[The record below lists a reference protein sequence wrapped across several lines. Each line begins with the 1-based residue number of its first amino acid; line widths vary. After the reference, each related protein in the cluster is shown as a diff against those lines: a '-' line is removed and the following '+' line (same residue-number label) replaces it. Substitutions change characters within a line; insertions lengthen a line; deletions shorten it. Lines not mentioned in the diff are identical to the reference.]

1 MNQPATQIP
10 KPTISYATLVGR
22 IVEHHRTHSH
32 IHQEA
37 MAQVL
42 GISQS
47 AYSRLEQGQ
56 SAMSVTQLRMIAEKL
71 GTTPDFLLQHTA
83 QYANQLRAQ
92 KVAITDEKQGSAAGA
107 LIALGILA
115 ALFAAA
121 NSK

>member
-1 MNQPATQIP
+1 MPKAATQPP

-22 IVEHHRTHSH
+22 IVEHHRRQAQM
-32 IHQEA
+32 HQEA
-37 MAQVL
+37 MARAL

-56 SAMSVTQLRMIAEKL
+56 SAMSVTQLRLIADHL
-71 GTTPDFLLQHTA
+71 GTTPDFLLQHTR
-83 QYANQLRAQ
+83 QYADQLRAQ
-92 KVAITDEKQGSAAGA
+92 GVVITDNKQESPAGGV

-121 NSK
+121 NS

>member
-1 MNQPATQIP
+1 MSRSATQVP

-22 IVEHHRTHSH
+22 IVEHHRTQAR

-37 MAQVL
+37 MAQAL

-47 AYSRLEQGQ
+47 AYSRLAQGQ
-56 SAMSVTQLRMIAEKL
+56 SAMSVTQLRMIADRL
-71 GTTPDFLLQHTA
+71 GTTPDFLLHHTA
-83 QYANQLRAQ
+83 QYANQLRVQ
-92 KVAITDEKQGSAAGA
+92 GVTITDEKQESAAGV

-121 NSK
+121 GS

>member
-22 IVEHHRTHSH
+22 IVEHHRTQSH
-32 IHQEA
+32 IHQGA
-37 MAQVL
+37 MAQAL

-56 SAMSVTQLRMIAEKL
+56 SAMSVTQLRIIAEKL

-83 QYANQLRAQ
+83 KYANQLRTQ
-92 KVAITDEKQGSAAGA
+92 KVAITDEKHGSSAGA

>member
-1 MNQPATQIP
+1 MNRTATQIP

-22 IVEHHRTHSH
+22 IVEHHRTNAR

-37 MAQVL
+37 MAQAL
-42 GISQS
+42 SISQS

-71 GTTPDFLLQHTA
+71 GTTPDFLLHHTA
-83 QYANQLRAQ
+83 QYANQMRVQ
-92 KVAITDEKQGSAAGA
+92 GVTVTDDKQVSAAGV

-121 NSK
+121 SS

>member
-1 MNQPATQIP
+1 MSNPATQVP

-22 IVEHHRTHSH
+22 IVEHHRRHAR
-32 IHQEA
+32 IHQEK
-37 MAQVL
+37 MARAL

-56 SAMSVTQLRMIAEKL
+56 SAMSITQLRMISEKL
-71 GTTPDFLLQHTA
+71 STTPDSLLHHTA
-83 QYANQLRAQ
+83 QYASQLRMQ
-92 KVAITDEKQGSAAGA
+92 GVTVTDDKQVSAAGV

-121 NSK
+121 SS

>member
-1 MNQPATQIP
+1 MIKPATSVP
-10 KPTISYATLVGR
+10 KPNISYARLVGR
-22 IVEHHRTHSH
+22 IVEHHRARLR

-37 MAQVL
+37 MARAL
-42 GISQS
+42 EISQS

-56 SAMSVTQLRMIAEKL
+56 SAMSVTQLRIIAERL

-83 QYANQLRAQ
+83 QYAVQLRAQ
-92 KVAITDEKQGSAAGA
+92 GVIVTDQKQVSPAGV

-121 NSK
+121 NS

>member
-1 MNQPATQIP
+1 MSPSATQVP

-22 IVEHHRTHSH
+22 IVEHHRTQAR
-32 IHQEA
+32 IHQET
-37 MAQVL
+37 MAQAL

-56 SAMSVTQLRMIAEKL
+56 SAMSVTQLRKIADKL
-71 GTTPDFLLQHTA
+71 GTTPDFLLHHTA
-83 QYANQLRAQ
+83 QYANQLRVQ
-92 KVAITDEKQGSAAGA
+92 GVTITDEKQESAAGV

-121 NSK
+121 GS